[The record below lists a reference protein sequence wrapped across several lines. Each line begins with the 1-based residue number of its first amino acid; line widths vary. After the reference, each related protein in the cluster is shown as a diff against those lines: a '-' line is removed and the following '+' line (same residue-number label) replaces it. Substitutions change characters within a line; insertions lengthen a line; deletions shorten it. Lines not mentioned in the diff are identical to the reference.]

1 MVKWGV
7 KLVNKVKYVIEVEVS
22 GDERLEDELYV
33 EALVDGGLSNKNL
46 LSESSG
52 VTLIDGISARVVDK
66 TVSRVSK

>member
-1 MVKWGV
+1 M
-7 KLVNKVKYVIEVEVS
+7 NKVKYVIEIEVS

-46 LSESSG
+46 LSEPSG